1 MFHIYKHGGGH
12 KMLQGILPYSILQ
25 YIVDE
30 ELASHNGQPVKLPP
44 MEELAE
50 SLAISSGKLREELVA
65 VQAYGV
71 VDMRPGDGTYVCP
84 FDFYTA
90 IRTLVL
96 YGTACDWKH
105 FDHFYKLRVQLEVG
119 FWEEAVSKLTEDD
132 KQKLQRTLAHAER
145 KLKASR
151 AEIPHKEHRDLHL
164 LVFRRLENEFV
175 QGLLKAYWDTY
186 EAVGMH
192 RYFDYSYYERIWADH
207 RNMVEAIAAGKSE
220 EGKRILTDHFKL
232 LENRLQGGAE

>member
-1 MFHIYKHGGGH
+1 
-12 KMLQGILPYSILQ
+12 MLQGILPYSILQ
-25 YIVDE
+25 YIVDQ
-30 ELASHNGQPVKLPP
+30 ELALPDGEPVKLPP
-44 MEELAE
+44 MEDLAEELAV
-50 SLAISSGKLREELVA
+50 SRGKLREELVA

-96 YGTACDWKH
+96 YGTACDWRY
-105 FDHFYKLRVQLEVG
+105 FDHFYKLRVQLEIG
-119 FWEEAVSKLTEDD
+119 FWEEAVSKLTEED
-132 KQKLQRTLAHAER
+132 KQELQHILDHAEH

-164 LVFRRLENEFV
+164 LVFHRLENTFV

-192 RYFDYSYYERIWADH
+192 RYFDYSYYEKIWAGH
-207 RNMVEAIAAGKSE
+207 RKMVEAIVTGKLE
-220 EGKRILTDHFKL
+220 EGKQAMTEHFVL
-232 LENRLQGGAE
+232 LENRLQGGGLQDGGEK

>member
-1 MFHIYKHGGGH
+1 
-12 KMLQGILPYSILQ
+12 MLQGILPYSILQ

-50 SLAISSGKLREELVA
+50 SLGVSRGNLREELVA

-96 YGTACDWKH
+96 YGAACDWSN
-105 FDHFYKLRVQLEVG
+105 FDHFYKLRVQLEIG
-119 FWEEAVSKLTEDD
+119 FWEEAVMNLTDVD
-132 KQKLQRTLAHAER
+132 KQDLRQILERAER
-145 KLKASR
+145 KLNASPV
-151 AEIPHKEHRDLHL
+151 EIPHREHRELHL
-164 LVFRRLENEFV
+164 ALFRRLPNKFV
-175 QGLLKAYWDTY
+175 KGLLQAYWDTY
-186 EAVGMH
+186 EAVGLH
-192 RYFDYSYYERIWADH
+192 RYFDYSYYETIWACH
-207 RNMVEAIAAGKSE
+207 KKMVEAVEAGALDEAKE
-220 EGKRILTDHFKL
+220 AMTEHFVL
-232 LENRLQGGAE
+232 LGNRLHGGLE